1 MGQMK
6 LLLPLIN
13 GLLKTYKI
21 GYLVWACIL
30 TTNLL
35 FTVHAQSVDP
45 VLSIRE
51 LKEGYLIVR
60 IPSSKAKI
68 DTLQAMVSRATDNKS
83 KLHLQKMLTSAIV
96 ERDELLSDYT
106 HAFRDFYHFS
116 NVAYYF
122 DYEGRDLR
130 KATLYKMDGTPLPRE
145 EIVMKPVF
153 YLYFER
159 TEESHIDA
167 LAIYNVEGLLIPAP
181 FPNNF
186 MRDGIN
192 FLFLKIADRKFPA
205 WRVERIDKRLFKYW
219 GENRL

>member
-6 LLLPLIN
+6 LLLTLIN

-21 GYLVWACIL
+21 TYLVWVCIL

-35 FTVHAQSVDP
+35 FTLQAQSVDP

-51 LKEGYLIVR
+51 LKEGFLLVR
-60 IPSSKAKI
+60 LPSSKGKI
-68 DTLQAMVSRATDNKS
+68 DTLQAMVSRAKDDKS
-83 KLHLQKMLTSAIV
+83 RLHLQKMLNTAIE
-96 ERDELLSDYT
+96 ERDSLISDYT

-116 NVAYYF
+116 NAAYYF

-130 KATLYKMDGTPLPRE
+130 KTPMYKMDGSSLPKE
-145 EIVMKPVF
+145 EIGMKPVF

-167 LAIYNVEGLLIPAP
+167 LVIYNVEGLRVPPP

-186 MRDGIN
+186 TRGGIN
-192 FLFLKIADRKFPA
+192 LLFLKIADRKFPA
-205 WRVERIDKRLFKYW
+205 WRVERINKRLFKYW